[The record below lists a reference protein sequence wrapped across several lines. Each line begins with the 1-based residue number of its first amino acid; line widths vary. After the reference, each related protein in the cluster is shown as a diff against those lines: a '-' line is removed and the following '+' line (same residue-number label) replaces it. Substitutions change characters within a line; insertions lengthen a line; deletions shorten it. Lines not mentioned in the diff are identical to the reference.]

1 MILEIYIWFIKIV
14 HKHTYIPHKF
24 DQFFFF
30 INLSRYWRMRK
41 VALLGFGPIEVIV
54 WAESS
59 IHAQKHSRELLFSL
73 LLLII
78 LVLHELTHS
87 EYTPT

>member
-1 MILEIYIWFIKIV
+1 
-14 HKHTYIPHKF
+14 
-24 DQFFFF
+24 
-30 INLSRYWRMRK
+30 MRK